1 MFGSESDFD
10 EQSGLLRNGKRY
22 KRTVGSYTLGY
33 NTDYTSL
40 SPEES
45 EAEET
50 PFVGNP
56 PITLQRRSVIPE
68 NPSQSESNPS
78 LSSPVAGQS
87 TSESSLPRVTSRPPN
102 PPHPPPGDPLWP
114 M

>member
-22 KRTVGSYTLGY
+22 KRTLGSYILGQ

-40 SPEES
+40 SLEES
-45 EAEET
+45 ESEEN

-56 PITLQRRSVIPE
+56 PITP
-68 NPSQSESNPS
+68 
-78 LSSPVAGQS
+78 
-87 TSESSLPRVTSRPPN
+87 
-102 PPHPPPGDPLWP
+102 
-114 M
+114 